1 MEAYRQSF
9 SYWVTNPNE
18 LGIKD
23 VESLISLV
31 NQYPYCQMLH
41 TLAAKAAT
49 QVDAPQVTQLLPKA
63 AIYALNRNALRKL
76 IQNEF
81 EWAPGLLSKLTDL
94 PHHHH
99 TNREHIVPYGN
110 DKPISLVHFEN
121 RFGKLDSSS
130 TPDTF
135 TEKPLDVPP
144 VDETVMLE
152 KVVEDELTH
161 KKLKTALTPPIELLP
176 SSEPKEDI
184 FSKQQEI
191 IFKFIKNEPRI
202 GPIRAINAEQQE
214 TIDLGSRV
222 APTISEG
229 IATEAMAKI
238 LVKQGKFERAR
249 EMYEKLLLKNP
260 EKKEYFAKILTELP

>member
-1 MEAYRQSF
+1 METYRQSF

-18 LGIKD
+18 LGTKD
-23 VESLISLV
+23 VESLINLV
-31 NQYPYCQMLH
+31 NQYPYCQILH

-49 QVDAPQVTQLLPKA
+49 QVDAPQATQLLPKA

-81 EWAPGLLSKLTDL
+81 DWAPGLLHKLTDL

-99 TNREHIVPYGN
+99 TNREHLVPYGN

-121 RFGKLDSSS
+121 RFGKLDSAS

-144 VDETVMLE
+144 VDETVILE

-161 KKLKTALTPPIELLP
+161 KKLKTAPPLP
-176 SSEPKEDI
+176 SNSFLPPNPRKT
-184 FSKQQEI
+184 FSVNNKRL
-191 IFKFIKNEPRI
+191 F
-202 GPIRAINAEQQE
+202 
-214 TIDLGSRV
+214 
-222 APTISEG
+222 
-229 IATEAMAKI
+229 
-238 LVKQGKFERAR
+238 
-249 EMYEKLLLKNP
+249 
-260 EKKEYFAKILTELP
+260 